1 MRLSVLVPIYY
12 KENPLHVTACFESLA
27 RQTRRADEIVLVE
40 DGPLTTELYE
50 TIDRFA
56 TQAPELRRVQ
66 LPVHTELG
74 HVLAVG
80 LEQCTGELVAR
91 MDSDDISHP
100 ERFAIEEE
108 YLVQHPDVSVVGSWA
123 DEFVE
128 HPDHIISTRSVP
140 ETHNDIWN
148 FAHYRNPI
156 NHPSAMFRR
165 QDVLDA
171 GNYQTFFY
179 FEDYALWCR
188 MLLQG
193 KKFHNLQQC
202 LLSFRSGYD
211 LFSRRGGWR
220 YIEAEF
226 KFQKYLYQI
235 GFCHIGQFLLN
246 IFLRTT
252 TRILPVRSRLW
263 IYTTFLRRRGN
274 V

>member
-12 KENPLHVTACFESLA
+12 KEIPQHVAESFDSLA

-40 DGPLTTELYE
+40 DGPLTAELYE
-50 TIDRFA
+50 AIDRIA
-56 TQAPELRRVQ
+56 AKMPELRRVA
-66 LPVHTELG
+66 LPEHTELG

-80 LEQCTGELVAR
+80 LEHCTGELIAR
-91 MDSDDISHP
+91 MDADDISHP

-108 YLVQHPDVSVVGSWA
+108 YLNAHPDISVVGSWV
-123 DEFVE
+123 DEFVD
-128 HPDHIISTRSVP
+128 HPGNVVSTRCVP
-140 ETHNDIWN
+140 ENHDDILK

-188 MLLQG
+188 MLLKG
-193 KKFHNLQQC
+193 KKFHNFQQS

-211 LFSRRGGWR
+211 MFDRRGGWS
-220 YIEAEF
+220 YIESEL
-226 KFQKYLYQI
+226 KFQKFLFSL
-235 GFCHIGQFLLN
+235 GFCRIDQFALN
-246 IFLRTT
+246 VFLRTT
-252 TRILPVRSRLW
+252 TRILPVRLRHW
-263 IYTTFLRRRGN
+263 VYTTFLRHHRQH
-274 V
+274 

>member
-12 KENPLHVTACFESLA
+12 KENPQHVAECFDSLA
-27 RQTRRADEIVLVE
+27 RQIRRADEIVLVE
-40 DGPLTTELYE
+40 DGPLTAELYE
-50 TIDRFA
+50 VIDHIAA
-56 TQAPELRRVQ
+56 TMPELRRVQ
-66 LPVHTELG
+66 LPEHTELG

-80 LEQCTGELVAR
+80 IEHCTGELVAR

-108 YLVQHPDVSVVGSWA
+108 YLMQHPDISVVGSWV

-128 HPDHIISTRSVP
+128 HPDQIISTRCVP
-140 ETHNDIWN
+140 ENHADILK

-165 QDVLDA
+165 QDVIET

-193 KKFHNLQQC
+193 KKFHNLQQS

-211 LFSRRGGWR
+211 MFDRRGGWN
-220 YIEAEF
+220 YIESEL
-226 KFQKYLYQI
+226 KFQKFLFHT
-235 GFCHIGQFLLN
+235 GFCRIDQFLLN
-246 IFLRTT
+246 VFLRTT
-252 TRILPVRSRLW
+252 TRILPIRLRHW
-263 IYTTFLRRRGN
+263 VYTTFLRRHRN
-274 V
+274 S